1 MSDSFILFSLLL
13 YGCIWGSFLMVV
25 GLRVPLHQSI
35 ISTPSHCPHCQHRLS
50 AFELI
55 PVLSYLLQ
63 RGTCY
68 QCHRKIPPLYPLTES
83 LAAGLLA
90 LSYFKANGDL
100 FFFLQ
105 LFLLLTFGLIF
116 FVSDL
121 SYQLLPDVIMLPF
134 LLLSLVWIFYA
145 HPTQLMIRGFT
156 GLVFFLLFSL
166 MYHFYPGSIGGG
178 DVKYFGVLAF
188 LVGYQQMILALLLTS
203 LSALLLCLPLYLLKG
218 YDKKQPIPFAPFIF
232 FGSFTAVYIGT
243 AFFQS
248 LPIFLLP

>member
-156 GLVFFLLFSL
+156 GLVFFLAFQLDVPFLSRQHRRRRRQIL
-166 MYHFYPGSIGGG
+166 WHSGFFGWLPANDPGFAADFFVCSI
-178 DVKYFGVLAF
+178 D
-188 LVGYQQMILALLLTS
+188 
-203 LSALLLCLPLYLLKG
+203 LSAALPFERLR
-218 YDKKQPIPFAPFIF
+218 
-232 FGSFTAVYIGT
+232 
-243 AFFQS
+243 
-248 LPIFLLP
+248 